1 MSYKNQIIEKIL
13 IEWAYRVDNG
23 MPNPKNKEH
32 ISILSEVLSD
42 LGLSEIKNEFI
53 QILLNED
60 KADEV
65 DRLKA
70 TFANP
75 VLNKIVTYK
84 NKDGKEQ
91 KGLVGNLLSNPKD
104 NPGRIAAEKL
114 LPDEGTPERDKINK
128 ELGGD
133 DKSQQ
138 LPSEKSA
145 DGEPQTQKPQ
155 GSSLNPNTSD
165 GKSYIDSLPDEDPA
179 KPKQKEEDKP
189 EPSTKISGNVYG
201 VAGESDTDIKND
213 MLKYGFNSYEK
224 KTGRKP
230 APGSAGSAFNE
241 IASGQG
247 VHMLDENPNMG
258 EEELARKMYNQYKDT
273 ELGKEQSKS
282 SGVGKIPS
290 DIENGDLY
298 SKCVLAAR
306 SAKTKYNNSVN
317 RVNDLQSKGKFG
329 TIDKIDTYYGAAES
343 IQAQTLAIRDAKKVM
358 LPNGTEVDKD
368 DAVAF
373 VKAGGGGMNPSD
385 TATFVKDS
393 DGNLLI
399 QFHSDKT
406 ATSDIQDNSTLAQ
419 EGVNY
424 KKSIDESNLS
434 DSQKEKAKSLVG
446 EYSSKISKIEDNYN
460 NQAIPIAGRLAEL
473 PIQQQMDV
481 IEKETGTLKKNIDA
495 AIFGAGGKI
504 KSQYKNYLPLDKNPE
519 DLTTEEKYTMIR
531 RLVADGKGKGDDVKV
546 INKVGLGL
554 QKVDPTIDGIDVKS
568 NLSKQR
574 EQVVSLQRER
584 IEELNKQGFMDID
597 GVSVPIGRA
606 MEADETV
613 RGFHLHLMDYPPKGY
628 EKGKPSSMISSLDIN
643 MGGTVVNGD
652 VMRSCFGVNNTTEFK
667 QKFRLKEAEETTKDK
682 EGNVTGKTVYVYA
695 IDSEGKQT
703 EIGRKVYRSK
713 AGATGKTQNTMV
725 YSTQMQNC
733 FKSK

>member
-1 MSYKNQIIEKIL
+1 MLSKGEIINEIL
-13 IEWAYRVDNG
+13 IEWAYRLDSG
-23 MPNPKNKEH
+23 MPNLNNKEH
-32 ISILSEVLSD
+32 IWVLSEVLTD
-42 LGLSEIKNEFI
+42 FGLSEIKSELISN
-53 QILLNED
+53 LLEAD
-60 KADEV
+60 KGEEEK
-65 DRLKA
+65 LKPK
-70 TFANP
+70 FKNP
-75 VLNKIVTYK
+75 VLNKIVTYQ

-104 NPGRIAAEKL
+104 NPGRIAAEKM
-114 LPDEGTPERDKINK
+114 LPAEGTPQRDEINK

-133 DKSQQ
+133 DKSQ
-138 LPSEKSA
+138 
-145 DGEPQTQKPQ
+145 KPQ
-155 GSSLNPNTSD
+155 SGPSSAGGETQQMGGSLDPKTD
-165 GKSYIDSLPDEDPA
+165 AGKDYIDSLPDEDPA
-179 KPKQKEEDKP
+179 KPKPKEKDNTKP
-189 EPSTKISGNVYG
+189 SPNMTGNVYG
-201 VAGESDTDIKND
+201 VAGESDTDVKND

-224 KTGRKP
+224 QTGRKP

-247 VHMLDENPNMG
+247 VHMLAENPNMG

-298 SKCVLAAR
+298 SKCVLTAR
-306 SAKTKYNNSVN
+306 SARTKYNNSVN

-343 IQAQTLAIRDAKKVM
+343 IEAQTLAIRDAKKVM

-434 DSQKEKAKSLVG
+434 DSQKEEAKSLVD

-460 NQAIPIAGRLAEL
+460 NQAIPIAGRLTEL

-481 IEKETGTLKKNIDA
+481 IEKETGTLKKNIDT

-504 KSQYKNYLPLDKNPE
+504 KSQYKNYLPLDKNPNE
-519 DLTTEEKYTMIR
+519 LTTEEKYTMIR
-531 RLVADGKGKGDDVKV
+531 RLVADGNGKGDDVKV

-554 QKVDPTIDGIDVKS
+554 QKIDPTIDGIDVKS

-574 EQVVSLQRER
+574 EKVVSLQKER
-584 IEELNKQGFMDID
+584 IDELNKVGFIDVD

-606 MEADETV
+606 MEADETI
-613 RGFHLHLMDYPPKGY
+613 RGFHLHLMDFPPKGY
-628 EKGKPSSMISSLDIN
+628 EKGNPSSMISSLDIN

-652 VMRSCFGVNNTTEFK
+652 VLRSCMGVSNTTEFK
-667 QKFRLKEAEETTKDK
+667 QKFRLNESEELTKDK
-682 EGNVTGKTVYVYA
+682 EGNVTGKTVFVYA
-695 IDSEGKQT
+695 VDSEGKQI
-703 EIGRKVYRSK
+703 EIGRKIYRSK